1 MFFFVDWIFLVI
13 KCLFS
18 KISDAMIFWQVTH
31 VTKGMFLGWYM
42 WGEEVQ
48 RKISKGL
55 FRINC

>member
-1 MFFFVDWIFLVI
+1 MFFCRLDFFGYKV
-13 KCLFS
+13 LFS
-18 KISDAMIFWQVTH
+18 KTSDAMIFWQVMH
-31 VTKGMFLGWYM
+31 VTKGLFLGLYM